1 MIKNNKYAMICEYE
15 GTKYNGFQSQ
25 STNNTIQDK
34 IEHSIYKIINNSI
47 NIEYAGR
54 TDSGVHAKHQVISVN
69 LKWNHEP
76 IKLQNAIN
84 NYLPSDIRV
93 RNIKIAPKH
102 FHPRKSAISRSY
114 EYSILRSDNS
124 DVFRRNTVLLDNAL
138 ASMGAGLPSA
148 MTSSMIY
155 PERKVISVCGDGGF
169 MMNSQELETAVR
181 LKLNLVILI
190 HNAGAYGMVKW
201 KQENMSFENYGL
213 SFNNPDFVEYAKA
226 YGANGHRITSASS
239 LYETLED
246 SLNTPG
252 IHVIDCPV
260 DYSENDHILNV
271 ELKELSSSL

>member
-54 TDSGVHAKHQVISVN
+54 TDSGVHAKQQVISVN

-93 RNIKIAPKH
+93 RNIKIAPNH

-124 DVFRRNTVLLDNAL
+124 DVFTRNTVLQFSHD
-138 ASMGAGLPSA
+138 
-148 MTSSMIY
+148 
-155 PERKVISVCGDGGF
+155 
-169 MMNSQELETAVR
+169 
-181 LKLNLVILI
+181 LNLYYINKCLSILKGK
-190 HNAGAYGMVKW
+190 HNFRNFCKEDSIP
-201 KQENMSFENYGL
+201 ENSI
-213 SFNNPDFVEYAKA
+213 
-226 YGANGHRITSASS
+226 RI
-239 LYETLED
+239 LYETSMIKEKNILKLKFKGSSFLRHQVRFMVGTILKIGTQKIPFETLKLMLESKKQSNLFIKHNVPPRGLCLTLVEYD
-246 SLNTPG
+246 GFSLN
-252 IHVIDCPV
+252 
-260 DYSENDHILNV
+260 
-271 ELKELSSSL
+271 